1 MSTSLGMPT
10 TIGRTAVGLLIVAA
24 FTGSVTCKQHTQA
37 VRHLLQ
43 TAGAVTSETSN
54 SGASASGTQQNNNA
68 ASTTV
73 NSVATVQIVNSLFS
87 ADSTKKK
94 LPSLVA
100 VH

>member
-1 MSTSLGMPT
+1 MLSSLGMPT
-10 TIGRTAVGLLIVAA
+10 TIGRTAVVLLIVAA
-24 FTGSVTCKQHTQA
+24 FTGSATCKLHTHA
-37 VRHLLQ
+37 GRYLLQ
-43 TAGAVTSETSN
+43 TAGAVTSATSN

-73 NSVATVQIVNSLFS
+73 NSVATVQIINLFS
-87 ADSTKKK
+87 ANFATTD

>member
-54 SGASASGTQQNNNA
+54 SGASASGT
-68 ASTTV
+68 
-73 NSVATVQIVNSLFS
+73 VQIVNSLFS